1 MSIQAILAPLF
12 VEVLLTFVV
21 GFWLA
26 RLRTSELTGRTI
38 RPQDIDLGQP
48 NWPRRTMQV
57 ANSYRNQFEL
67 PVLFYM
73 LTILAILTKHADF
86 LFVVLAWVFVLS
98 RVIHAYIHVTSNE
111 LRSRGLSFG
120 VGAVVLF
127 IMWVIFIVRI
137 LLGLP

>member
-26 RLRTSELTGRTI
+26 RLRTSELTGRAI

-67 PVLFYM
+67 PVLFYL
-73 LTILAILTKHADF
+73 LTVLSIMTRHADLIF
-86 LFVVLAWVFVLS
+86 LLLAWVFVTL
-98 RVIHAYIHVTSNE
+98 RVLQAWIYVTSNN
-111 LRSRGLSFG
+111 LKYR
-120 VGAVVLF
+120 AV
-127 IMWVIFIVRI
+127 
-137 LLGLP
+137 